1 MRLNKLEIQ
10 GFKSF
15 YDYQTLEFKPGVT
28 GIVGPNGCGKSNIGD
43 AIAWVLGSQSAAQL
57 RGKRMDD
64 LIFNGSRNRK
74 PLGMAQVIIT
84 LHNENG
90 DGHKENDT
98 LQIGRRLFRT
108 GESEYILNGKECR
121 LRDIQEM
128 IMDTGLGTS
137 VYTVIEQ
144 GKIDQILSQNSADRR
159 DLLEEAA
166 GITRF
171 KAKRHQTGL
180 KLQATK
186 QNLIRL
192 YDVMAEIEKQVR
204 NLAGQAAKARRYKR
218 LHAELTDYQLLLYIE
233 RYFKLF
239 SQQEEVLRRI
249 SSVRDHEAQTA
260 SNLAASE
267 AENEEMK
274 LLLIDDEGELKKL
287 NENLFQLELDVNNM
301 RSKAEEN
308 NARVIDLGLLI
319 DRNRAKVSEL
329 EGKLAERKESISTQE
344 KELSSLGTS
353 LEEKKTALEAAV
365 AQLNSKKEDH
375 QKLEIGWEE
384 IGKKHLDALDR
395 LADLQSRIVK
405 TSTELD
411 QQKARRGRT
420 FSEMAELERDITDIE
435 KSYTEEE
442 RNQADLLSELKS
454 LQTKSADLGG
464 KSSALKEE
472 ISQKKSHLQNV
483 REAITRL
490 SSEIETVRK
499 MQWADPGRYTAGE
512 FLLAKRNSGGYN
524 IEGLLLE
531 QFTVSE
537 KYRLAVERYLEDS
550 IRNFIATDLKSAM
563 RLSALLDENKKGRAA
578 IIVRGILE
586 KREPFRTLKIEGR
599 RNVLSSIH
607 KELNGIGGFSHLLT
621 RLIPD
626 AFIVEDISN
635 FESVSD
641 LLNEA
646 DVISLKGNILSA
658 KGILFCGDDG
668 GEAPRLLDLQELIRT
683 KSLALNEEQSKL
695 KDLENDDKR
704 LGKQLEELERELSEL
719 EIRINE
725 TKRRCSVGEEKIKR
739 ITEERARLRIKHDM
753 LGSEVEQLSQ
763 EEAALSGEY
772 KKLDALRV
780 TLTAEKEDLLR
791 TRDNIKKS
799 LDDAKSGLDNA
810 GENHTNLQDSFNL
823 LRAEKQTCENSIYH
837 LREAVVELERQI
849 TEKKQESDDADKK
862 IVYLKDETSVI
873 EKDCEEK
880 SGRLAALKDSFSQ
893 KELSVKDRQGRVLE
907 REQYLKN
914 VRRQHEEEVKSINR
928 LEIELTEISVSL
940 KNIEENC
947 RNELGRAIADYT
959 GLFSASEVME
969 AVAEIQ
975 EKHSEVKLK
984 IQKLGEVNPI
994 AYEEYEK
1001 AKERLEF
1008 YRGQEK
1014 DLTGSIDSLE
1024 KVITKLE
1031 EESRKRFIEAFDYI
1045 NANFKEIFSHLFDG
1059 GRAELSLPQGEDI
1072 LECPI
1077 NITAQPPGKRLQNI
1091 QLLSGGEKAMTSIA
1105 LLFGIFRYKPS
1116 PFCILDE
1123 VDAPLDEVNTARFIK
1138 MIKEYSDRTQFIL
1151 VTHNKRTMETASV
1164 LYGVTMEEPG
1174 LSKLVSV
1181 SFLDQTDSLKAAR

>member
-43 AIAWVLGSQSAAQL
+43 AIAWVLGAQSAAQL

-90 DGHKENDT
+90 DGHNGNDI

-144 GKIDQILSQNSADRR
+144 GKIDQILSQNSQDRR

-180 KLQATK
+180 KLHATR
-186 QNLIRL
+186 QNLVRL
-192 YDVMAEIEKQVR
+192 YDVMNEIEKQVR

-218 LHAELTDYQLLLYIE
+218 LHAEMTDYQLLLYIE

-249 SSVRDHEAQTA
+249 SSLKDHEANTA
-260 SNLAASE
+260 TGLASSE
-267 AENEEMK
+267 ADNEQMK
-274 LLLIDDEGELKKL
+274 LLLMDDESELKKL

-301 RSKAEEN
+301 KSKAEEN
-308 NARVIDLGLLI
+308 RARIIDLGQLI
-319 DRNRAKVSEL
+319 DRNKAKNTE
-329 EGKLAERKESISTQE
+329 
-344 KELSSLGTS
+344 
-353 LEEKKTALEAAV
+353 LEEKLTEKRNSISLQEKDLTGLEKSLGEMKSQLDSAIS
-365 AQLNSKKEDH
+365 QLNAKKDSYR
-375 QKLEIGWEE
+375 QLEINWEE
-384 IGKKHLDALDR
+384 SGKKHLDALNR

-411 QQKARRGRT
+411 QQKARKGRT
-420 FSEMAELERDITDIE
+420 FSELAELERDITSIE
-435 KSYTEEE
+435 KASAEEE
-442 RNQADLLSELKS
+442 KSQENLAAELKNQQS
-454 LQTKSADLGG
+454 QSANLGG
-464 KSSALKEE
+464 QAAVLKEE
-472 ISQKKSHLQNV
+472 ISEKNSQLQKI
-483 REAITRL
+483 RESITRL
-490 SSEIETVRK
+490 ASEIETIRK

-512 FLLAKRNSGGYN
+512 FLLEKRKSGDYN

-531 QFTVSE
+531 QFSVSE

-550 IRNFIATDLKSAM
+550 IRNFIASDIESAL
-563 RLSALLDENKKGRAA
+563 RLSSLLDQNKKGRAA
-578 IIVRGILE
+578 IIIRAILE
-586 KREPFRTLKIEGR
+586 KKEPFRSLDPKGKK
-599 RNVLSSIH
+599 NVLSTIH
-607 KELNGIGGFSHLLT
+607 KELNGIGGFTHLLT

-626 AFIVEDISN
+626 AFIVEDISDFDSN
-635 FESVSD
+635 SR
-641 LLNEA
+641 LLSEA
-646 DVISLKGNILSA
+646 DVIGIKGNIITT
-658 KGILFCGDDG
+658 KGIFYCGDEG
-668 GEAPRLLDLQELIRT
+668 GEAPRLLDLQELVRT
-683 KSLALNEEQSKL
+683 KSQQLDGEQENMKNLESEEKKLN
-695 KDLENDDKR
+695 
-704 LGKQLEELERELSEL
+704 KQLEEIERELSEL
-719 EIRINE
+719 DIRINE
-725 TKRRCSVGEEKIKR
+725 TKRRCSVGEEKLKR
-739 ITEERARLRIKHDM
+739 ITEERARLKIKHEM
-753 LGSEVEQLSQ
+753 LGNEVEQLSQ
-763 EEAALSGEY
+763 EEAALSDEY
-772 KKLDALRV
+772 KKLDVLRIS
-780 TLTAEKEDLLR
+780 LTAEKDSLVKSREQIR
-791 TRDNIKKS
+791 KS
-799 LDDAKSGLDNA
+799 LDEAKDDLDIT
-810 GENHTNLQDSFNL
+810 GENHNRLHDDHNRLQT
-823 LRAEKQTCENSIYH
+823 EKQTCENSIFH
-837 LREAVVELERQI
+837 LREAVLDLERQI
-849 TEKKQESDDADKK
+849 SEKKLESDDANKK
-862 IVYLKDETSVI
+862 IIQLKEETVTIEKECGIKSTELGSLKDI
-873 EKDCEEK
+873 Y
-880 SGRLAALKDSFSQ
+880 SQ
-893 KELSVKDRQGRVLE
+893 KELSVKDRQGRVIE
-907 REQYLKN
+907 KEQFLKSI
-914 VRRQHEEEVKSINR
+914 RKQHEEEVKSINR
-928 LEIELTEISVSL
+928 LEIELTETSVSL
-940 KNIEENC
+940 KNIDENC

-959 GLFSASEVME
+959 GLFTIQEIME
-969 AVAEIQ
+969 TTAEIQ

-1031 EESRKRFIEAFDYI
+1031 EESRKRFLEAFNQI
-1045 NANFKEIFSHLFDG
+1045 NSNFKEIFSHLFDG
-1059 GRAELSLPQGEDI
+1059 GRAELTLPPNEDI

-1077 NITAQPPGKRLQNI
+1077 LITAQPPGKRLQNI
-1091 QLLSGGEKAMTSIA
+1091 MLLSGGEKAMTSIA

-1123 VDAPLDEVNTARFIK
+1123 VDASLDEVNTSRFIR

-1181 SFLDQTDSLKAAR
+1181 SFLEQAENIR